1 MPIDYQKLKHWP
13 FEDLV
18 HAYTAKDCMLYALG
32 LGVGADPLDLQQLRF
47 VYEKDLQVLPTMAVV
62 LASPGFW
69 LQQPGTGVNWKAV
82 LHGEQGL
89 TIHRPLR
96 ASGTLIGKMAID
108 EIVDKGPDKGA
119 LIYSRRELYDQQ
131 SGELMCSLSSTS
143 FCRGEGGFGGPS
155 GPTRAPH
162 ELPSRAPDLSCD
174 LRTLPQAA
182 LIYRLS
188 GDYNPLHADPSVAA
202 SIGFKQP
209 ILHGLCTYGVAG
221 HAILKTLCGYDSTRL
236 RRLDVRFSAPVYPG
250 ETIRTEIWNEGAGR
264 ASFRARVVERDVMV
278 LNNGVVE
285 YAG

>member
-1 MPIDYQKLKHWP
+1 VACGKPIRSAGERP
-13 FEDLV
+13 ADL
-18 HAYTAKDCMLYALG
+18 A
-32 LGVGADPLDLQQLRF
+32 
-47 VYEKDLQVLPTMAVV
+47 
-62 LASPGFW
+62 
-69 LQQPGTGVNWKAV
+69 
-82 LHGEQGL
+82 
-89 TIHRPLR
+89 
-96 ASGTLIGKMAID
+96 
-108 EIVDKGPDKGA
+108 
-119 LIYSRRELYDQQ
+119 
-131 SGELMCSLSSTS
+131 
-143 FCRGEGGFGGPS
+143 
-155 GPTRAPH
+155 
-162 ELPSRAPDLSCD
+162 CD
-174 LRTLPQAA
+174 LPTLPQAA